1 MNDRLL
7 LELKKINYADSNSF
21 SWRYIRHNLKLIWN
35 NFFKVLKVV
44 LCDQEIS

>member
-7 LELKKINYADSNSF
+7 LELKKINYADSNF
-21 SWRYIRHNLKLIWN
+21 WYIQHNLKLIWN